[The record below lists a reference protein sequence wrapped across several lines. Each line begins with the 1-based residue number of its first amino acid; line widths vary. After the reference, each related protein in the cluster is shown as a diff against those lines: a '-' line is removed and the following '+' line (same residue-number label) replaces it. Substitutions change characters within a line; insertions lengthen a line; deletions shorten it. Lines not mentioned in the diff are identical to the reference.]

1 MTIENVIL
9 SNGMII
15 GATVNDNGKIK
26 RARLSDL
33 QKLVEHN
40 KITSGAKI
48 IKNRLYI
55 SDEILANHVIKQ
67 SNLEFKNLI
76 RDDDGKIQGAEL
88 SDGKTINNI
97 QLWSLAADDR
107 LPGVTA
113 GYMKATDTKVVMTA

>member
-67 SNLEFKNLI
+67 SSLEFKNLI
-76 RDDDGKIQGAEL
+76 RDDNGKIQGAEL